1 MRSGSELT
9 GNVSLVG
16 QVRMQDVSGVRC
28 DSAEELVVRG
38 AEQAGDGQQV
48 IVAVAEPLGATQQ

>member
-1 MRSGSELT
+1 
-9 GNVSLVG
+9 
-16 QVRMQDVSGVRC
+16 MQDVSGVRC

-48 IVAVAEPLGATQQ
+48 IVAVTEPLGATQQ